1 MKAFEFR
8 LQTKLEITERQ
19 EDIAKA
25 ELFEKQMIYDEALA
39 QLNELLDNMEDIN
52 NTLRGKTGHSLHIDE
67 IIVLKEY
74 QLVLKDRIIEQE
86 LVVAEAE
93 TVMELARL
101 ALLEIVKERKALTR
115 LREREYKDYML
126 EFMRVEQGEIDE
138 VATTRYW
145 RTNIRRNDDA

>member
-1 MKAFEFR
+1 MKVFEFR

-39 QLNELLDNMEDIN
+39 QLNELCDSMEELN
-52 NTLRGKTGHSLHIDE
+52 NTLRGKTGHRLHIDD
-67 IIVLKEY
+67 IIVLKQY

-86 LVVAEAE
+86 AVVAEAE
-93 TVMELARL
+93 TIMELARL
-101 ALLEIVKERKALTR
+101 ALLEIVKERKTLTR
-115 LREREYKDYML
+115 LREREFKEYMR

-145 RTNIRRNDDA
+145 RANIRRNDDA